1 MNHPHPPS
9 STYRRILAA
18 LTVTLLAAGGVF
30 ATGAPALADDIVAVS
45 TPAATAEPTATPT
58 SEPATEPT
66 AEPAPDAAPEA
77 TPAPEA
83 PAPEAPTPEAPAQT
97 AAPSPEPSSEPA
109 PAAESPAPTPA
120 ATTTPAPKAQAA
132 PLAAVAAAPVITATQ
147 APASGGTITVTGS
160 GFAGVSPGIYLG
172 LGPVGL
178 AGFYAGSSSLVS
190 SETVWIAVGNP
201 QGESGAG
208 KSAPMQADGT
218 FSLTVTVPAPS
229 TATPAYALYTSKAHG
244 QGFSDPSQNTITPV
258 AYAPAPLPT
267 PTVTV
272 SKTTNLNP
280 DGDTVTV
287 RGTGFVPN
295 APTTSGTRP
304 PLAGKFTGAYV
315 TFGRFADVWKPT
327 ENAATSAR
335 VGLQTYWA
343 VNAAD
348 MATIGGPAA
357 GAIEIE
363 PDGTFEV
370 EVPVS
375 AVNPKDPGTGNY
387 GIYTYP
393 GGGAKYA
400 AFETATAL
408 TFAEKLPTPTVTVS
422 KTTNLNPDG
431 DTVTVSGTGFVPN
444 APTTSG
450 TRPPLAGKFTG
461 AYVTFGRFADVWKP
475 TENAT
480 TSARVGL
487 QTYWAVNAADMATIG
502 GPAAGAIEI
511 GPDGT
516 FEVEVPV
523 SAVNS
528 KDPGTGNYGI
538 YTYPG
543 GGAKYAAFETYTQLT
558 FADPTPEPEPDVD
571 TTTTLAVSKTV
582 VTAGGTVTLTATVTP
597 AAASGTVAFF
607 DGSTPLG
614 GAVAVK
620 DGVATTSVV
629 LSTVGAASLTAQFV
643 PAVGYLA
650 STSAAVVVTV
660 SSVVVPP
667 VTPTEK
673 GSLTWGIDADF
684 RAYVTGPIASGSV
697 TPGAG
702 ATAAGGAFSFAQ
714 SGGTFDGTTGRGTA
728 EYAGSVRFT
737 GHSGA
742 LDLTVGDPI
751 LRVTSATAGVLSVT
765 VNGARVD
772 FGTVDLKA
780 ATRSTVTGA
789 TVFTD
794 APVTLTTAGAVAF
807 NGFYPAG
814 RSLSPLTAVIGAAVV
829 TPEPPTDPVATTTT
843 LAVSKTSVTAGASV
857 TLTAKVAPT
866 KATGFVTFISG
877 GKAIGTPVALSSGSA
892 KTTVKLSTVGT
903 NTFTARFAAAS
914 GAAFAVSSSSGVTV
928 TVTSAVTPPVA
939 PTTPPVSDP
948 TSTGSLRW
956 GIDSSFRSYVT
967 GPIAQGAIAVSGGA
981 TSDGGVF
988 QFGQSGGSFD
998 QASNSGTAD
1007 YSGAVRF
1014 TGHSGAL
1021 DLTFSAPIL
1030 RVTDSATGVLS
1041 VSVNGSRVDFGAVD
1055 LGAAS
1060 RSTAGG
1066 ATTFASAPVT
1076 LTSAGAAAF
1085 DGFYSAGRS
1094 LAPLTA
1100 VIGATGAA
1108 PAGTGGT
1115 VASAPA
1121 AAAASV
1127 TPIPS
1132 TPPATTGIEL
1142 DDTTLTSLVNGE
1154 EVTITVTGFEPNETG
1169 ITVVIYSTPTVL
1181 ARDLTADATGAVTW
1195 TGTLPASLTGTHTL
1209 TFQGSTAKGI
1219 VLTIPE
1225 RTAVA
1230 GQCTV
1235 TDATLDWGFK
1245 ESFRGYLTGGIANG
1259 DWILTGVTEENGV
1272 FSWTGGTGSV
1282 DASATRGL
1290 VGFTGAIEFSGHG
1303 GALDT
1308 TVANPR
1314 IELAGPTE
1322 GYLLLDVTGTTQQ
1335 GEPVTAAGIRFASL
1349 DLSADALTTTDAA
1362 ITGTAIPAVLTEEGA
1377 AAFGTYPAGE
1387 ELDPVSFT
1395 APLPAD
1401 CGAVAATADEPVAEA
1416 TDGDVAA
1423 AAAAAAAAEVE
1434 PVSDSGWW
1442 IWAVVAL
1449 IVIAAIV
1456 VAVILRRRAV
1466 VAARA
1471 AKQ

>member
-1 MNHPHPPS
+1 MPRLDTLGKPKLTQAIHPSQTRTRPANSRSPRAFALPWSTRAVNSPHPPS
-9 STYRRILAA
+9 STFRRLLAA

-30 ATGAPALADDIVAVS
+30 ATGAPALADDTVAVS
-45 TPAATAEPTATPT
+45 TPVVTAEPAGESTA
-58 SEPATEPT
+58 SPA
-66 AEPAPDAAPEA
+66 AKPAPDAAPEE

-83 PAPEAPTPEAPAQT
+83 ATPTD
-97 AAPSPEPSSEPA
+97 EPA
-109 PAAESPAPTPA
+109 PLAEPAPTVDPEAAPA
-120 ATTTPAPKAQAA
+120 TPAPAPAPTEKQVQAA

-147 APASGGTITVTGS
+147 APASGGTVTVTGS

-201 QGESGAG
+201 AGESGAG
-208 KSAPMQADGT
+208 KSAPMQSDGS
-218 FSLTVTVPAPS
+218 FSVTVTVPAPS
-229 TATPAYALYTSKAHG
+229 TTTPVYALYTSKAHG

-258 AYAPAPLPT
+258 TYAPAPLPT

-272 SKTTNLNP
+272 SKTTKLNS

-287 RGTGFVPN
+287 SGSGFVPN

-348 MATIGGPAA
+348 MATIGGAAA

-393 GGGAKYA
+393 GGG
-400 AFETATAL
+400 T
-408 TFAEKLPTPTVTVS
+408 
-422 KTTNLNPDG
+422 
-431 DTVTVSGTGFVPN
+431 
-444 APTTSG
+444 
-450 TRPPLAGKFTG
+450 
-461 AYVTFGRFADVWKP
+461 
-475 TENAT
+475 
-480 TSARVGL
+480 
-487 QTYWAVNAADMATIG
+487 
-502 GPAAGAIEI
+502 
-511 GPDGT
+511 
-516 FEVEVPV
+516 
-523 SAVNS
+523 
-528 KDPGTGNYGI
+528 
-538 YTYPG
+538 
-543 GGAKYAAFETYTQLT
+543 KYAAFETYTPLT

-571 TTTTLAVSKTV
+571 TTTTLAVSKTA

-614 GAVAVK
+614 AAAAVK

-629 LSTVGAASLTAQFV
+629 LSTVGASSLTAQFV
-643 PAVGYLA
+643 PAAGYLA

-697 TPGAG
+697 TPGGG
-702 ATAAGGAFSFAQ
+702 ATIAGGAFSFAQ

-814 RSLSPLTAVIGAAVV
+814 RSLSPLTAVIGAAAV

-877 GKAIGTPVALSSGSA
+877 GKAIGTPVVLSSGSA

-914 GAAFAVSSSSGVTV
+914 GAAFAASSSSGVTV

-1030 RVTDSATGVLS
+1030 RVTDAATGVLS

-1066 ATTFASAPVT
+1066 ATTFAAAPVT
-1076 LTSAGAAAF
+1076 LTAAGAAAF

-1108 PAGTGGT
+1108 PAGTDGT

-1121 AAAASV
+1121 AAAAPV

-1209 TFQGSTAKGI
+1209 TLQGSTAKGI

-1290 VGFTGAIEFSGHG
+1290 VGFTGAIEFSGHD

-1349 DLSADALTTTDAA
+1349 DLSADALTTTDAV

-1401 CGAVAATADEPVAEA
+1401 CGVVVVATADEPVAEA
-1416 TDGDVAA
+1416 TDGDVASA
-1423 AAAAAAAAEVE
+1423 AAADVE

-1449 IVIAAIV
+1449 IGIAAII